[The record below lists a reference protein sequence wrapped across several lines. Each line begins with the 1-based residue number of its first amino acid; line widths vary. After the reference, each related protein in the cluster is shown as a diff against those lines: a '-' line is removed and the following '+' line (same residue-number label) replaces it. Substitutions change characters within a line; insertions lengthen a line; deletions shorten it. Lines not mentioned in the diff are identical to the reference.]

1 MAIRAAKV
9 GDKVVFS
16 KDKHSPSP
24 GPRARDIAASPKG
37 DDYSYIVEK
46 YWVVAEVNPD
56 GTLLLKTR
64 RGKEHRIPKNDP
76 RLRHATLWER
86 LRYRNRFP
94 SLDQR

>member
-1 MAIRAAKV
+1 MAIRSAKV

-24 GPRARDIAASPKG
+24 GPRARDIAAAPKG
-37 DDYSYIVEK
+37 DDYSYIVAK

-56 GTLLLKTR
+56 GTLLLRTR
-64 RGKEHRIPKNDP
+64 RGKEHRIAKSDP

-86 LRYRNRFP
+86 LRFRKRFP
-94 SLDQR
+94 SLDAR